1 MATDETTCEVCTTG
15 CGTIDVIWVRRNDSI
30 DMSVADLARSRS
42 LSIMALFVCSTISW
56 MGRD

>member
-1 MATDETTCEVCTTG
+1 MATDERACGVCATG
-15 CGTIDVIWVRRNDSI
+15 RGTMDVIWVRRNDSI
-30 DMSVADLARSRS
+30 DMSVADLACSRS